1 MKRTTSLLL
10 AMLFVASILASCGD
24 GASET
29 TAETAADTTAVT
41 ETETETQLTHGLP
54 AQDFGGVTFSGLIR
68 VEKIPHFDA
77 EEYNGEPLN
86 DAVYERNNKVI
97 EEFNVKLSYTD
108 VQSDRTMFNEAISQ
122 SVMSQDQAYDIMVPD
137 YWWASEVNGW
147 FLNLME
153 VDILALD
160 QPWWCGGWND
170 AATVDG
176 MLPGAVGWFTLD
188 MISNMN
194 VIFFNKNLYE
204 SMGMDDQ
211 FGLNGLYNTVK
222 EGDWTVDLFRQMSVA
237 ATQDLDGDG
246 AMTEADMFGTL
257 SSLQSGR
264 ALLWSSGMELCKRE
278 ADGSLT
284 ATLTTE
290 KNYDIFKMALDFYA
304 FEGNKYDNL
313 GNLFKGDQALFDM
326 SWVNCAV
333 GYRDMESD
341 FGIVPYPKY
350 DPADETYR
358 NRNFG
363 SSYFAIP
370 VTAKDVN
377 LSAVILEAQ
386 NFYSYLNVRPTYY
399 DTVLKAKAAR
409 DEETCEMLDLVMDT
423 CYIDPFFVYGTVLG
437 GVADQP
443 FNLVVAKS
451 DTYMSKMESLGK
463 SIDTKMADLV
473 EALKK
478 SAQ

>member
-1 MKRTTSLLL
+1 MKKTTSLLL
-10 AMLFVASILASCGD
+10 AMLFVASLLASCAG
-24 GASET
+24 GSTET
-29 TAETAADTTAVT
+29 TADTVADTTVVET
-41 ETETETQLTHGLP
+41 ETETELTHGLP
-54 AQDFGGVTFSGLIR
+54 AQDFGGVTFSGLVR
-68 VEKIPHFDA
+68 TERMTHFDA

-86 DAVYERNNKVI
+86 DAVYDRNNKVT
-97 EEFNVKLSYTD
+97 EEFNVQLSYTP
-108 VQSDRTMFNEAISQ
+108 VQSDMGKFNEAISQ
-122 SVMSQDQAYDIMVPD
+122 SIMAQDQAYDIIVPD

-147 FLNLME
+147 FLNLKE
-153 VDILALD
+153 VDTLALD
-160 QPWWCGGWND
+160 EPWWCAGWND
-170 AATVDG
+170 AAIIEG

-188 MISNMN
+188 MIANMN
-194 VIFFNKNLYE
+194 VIFFNKNLYD

-211 FGLNGLYNTVK
+211 FGLNGLYDTVK
-222 EGDWTVDLFRQMSVA
+222 AGDWTIDLFRQMSTA
-237 ATQDLDGDG
+237 ASQDLDGDG
-246 AMTEADMFGTL
+246 VMTDADMFGTL

-290 KNYDIFKMALDFYA
+290 KNYDIFKMVLSFY
-304 FEGNKYDNL
+304 EDDGNRYDG
-313 GNLFKGDQALFDM
+313 GNLFKADQALFDM
-326 SWVNCAV
+326 SWVSAAV

-350 DPADETYR
+350 DPADDTYR
-358 NRNFG
+358 TRNFG

-370 VTAKDVN
+370 VTAKDIN

-386 NFYSYLNVRPTYY
+386 NFYSYKDVRPTYY

-409 DEETCEMLDLVMDT
+409 DEETCEMLDLVMET
-423 CYIDPFFVYGTVLG
+423 CYIDPFFIYGTVLG

-443 FNLVVAKS
+443 FNLITSKS
-451 DTYMSKMESLGK
+451 DTYMSKMESLAK
-463 SIDTKMADLV
+463 SIDTKMENLI
-473 EALKK
+473 ESLKK

>member
-1 MKRTTSLLL
+1 MKRKTSILL
-10 AMLFVASILASCGD
+10 AMLLLISLLASCGT
-24 GASET
+24 AT
-29 TAETAADTTAVT
+29 TEVSTDTAADTTVVET
-41 ETETETQLTHGLP
+41 ETETELTHGLP
-54 AQDFGGVTFSGLIR
+54 AQDFGGTTFSGLVR
-68 VEKIPHFDA
+68 TERMTHFDA

-86 DAVYERNNKVI
+86 DAVYDRNNKVT
-97 EEFNVKLSYTD
+97 EEFNVKLSYTPIL
-108 VQSDRTMFNEAISQ
+108 SDMAKFNEAISQ
-122 SVMSQDQAYDIMVPD
+122 SIMSQDQAYDIIVPD

-153 VDILALD
+153 VDTLALD
-160 QPWWCGGWND
+160 KPWWCAGWND
-170 AATVDG
+170 AATVEG

-188 MISNMN
+188 MIANMN
-194 VIFFNKNLYE
+194 VIFFNKNLYD
-204 SMGMDDQ
+204 SMGLDDQ
-211 FGLNGLYNTVK
+211 FGLDGLYDTVRD
-222 EGDWTVDLFRQMSVA
+222 GTWTIDLFRQMSTA
-237 ATQDLDGDG
+237 ASQDLDGDG
-246 AMTEADMFGTL
+246 VMTDADMFGTQ

-264 ALLWSSGMELCKRE
+264 ALLWSSGMELCRRE
-278 ADGSLT
+278 EDGTLT

-290 KNYDIFKMALDFYA
+290 KNYDIFKMALSFY
-304 FEGNKYDNL
+304 EEPGNKYD
-313 GNLFKGDQALFDM
+313 GTNLFKADQVLFDM
-326 SWVNCAV
+326 SHVGAAV
-333 GYRDMESD
+333 EYRDMESD

-370 VTAKDVN
+370 VTAKDIN

-423 CYIDPFFVYGTVLG
+423 CYIDPFFIYGTVLG

-443 FNLVVAKS
+443 FNLVASKS
-451 DTYMSKMESLGK
+451 DTYMSRMESLAK

-473 EALKK
+473 EALQK